1 MWHKNGAMA
10 PPRPPRRPRPLDSK
24 RLAELALRY
33 VGRYATT
40 RAKLRAY
47 LARKIRERGWSDSTE
62 PDLDRLADRFC
73 ELGYVDDSAYALAK
87 AQSLS
92 SRGYG
97 KRRLDEKL
105 RLAGID
111 DEDGAEARELADGRA
126 VDSAL
131 RFAERRRIG
140 PFAAGAGD
148 SNQREKAISAM
159 VRAGHPYG
167 LARAIAELRPGA
179 TVDIDDLRQ
188 QSRMTP

>member
-1 MWHKNGAMA
+1 MA

-24 RLAELALRY
+24 RLQELALRY

-47 LARKIRERGWSDSTE
+47 LVRKVRERGWSESTE
-62 PDLDRLADRFC
+62 PDLDRLADRFV
-73 ELGYVDDSAYALAK
+73 ELGYVDDAAFALSK

-97 KRRLDEKL
+97 RRRLDEKL
-105 RLAGID
+105 RLAGIGE
-111 DEDGAEARELADGRA
+111 EDGAEARGHADARA

-140 PFAAGAGD
+140 PYAASAAD
-148 SNQREKAISAM
+148 PRQREKAIAAM
-159 VRAGHPYG
+159 VRAGHPFG
-167 LARAIAELRPGA
+167 LARAIAELGPGA
-179 TVDIDDLRQ
+179 SVDLDELRR
-188 QSRMTP
+188 QSRIAS